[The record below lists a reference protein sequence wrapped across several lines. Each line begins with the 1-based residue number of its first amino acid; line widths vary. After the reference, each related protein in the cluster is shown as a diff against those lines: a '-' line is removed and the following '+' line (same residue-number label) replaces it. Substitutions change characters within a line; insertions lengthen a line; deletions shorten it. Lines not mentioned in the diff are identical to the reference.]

1 MIILPFKA
9 LCSQPVFQ
17 KNEKKRKKKYS
28 QKNENWT
35 FINVQK

>member
-17 KNEKKRKKKYS
+17 KNEKNEKKSILRKMK
-28 QKNENWT
+28 
-35 FINVQK
+35 IGHL